1 MAGTIMYR
9 RTTKKLSYLNE
20 KPVVYKLQ
28 QLTYPVVT
36 SDNLIKYISQSANV
50 PESSIRSCVAA
61 IAQAIAYY
69 VINGHAVHFDGFGT
83 FNLRMQQKVA
93 KTEAKATAENIKRLI
108 PNFIAHKE
116 LREDVAKTQHRIY
129 GTVSLEEADV

>member
-1 MAGTIMYR
+1 MYR
-9 RTTKKLSYLNE
+9 RTTRKLSYLEN

-36 SDNLIKYISQSANV
+36 SDNLMKYISQSANV

-83 FNLRMQQKVA
+83 FNIRMQQKVQMEED
-93 KTEAKATAENIKRLI
+93 KVSVEKIRRLI

-116 LREDVAKTQHRIY
+116 LRQDVARTQHRIY
-129 GTVSLEEADV
+129 GTVSLTEEDV